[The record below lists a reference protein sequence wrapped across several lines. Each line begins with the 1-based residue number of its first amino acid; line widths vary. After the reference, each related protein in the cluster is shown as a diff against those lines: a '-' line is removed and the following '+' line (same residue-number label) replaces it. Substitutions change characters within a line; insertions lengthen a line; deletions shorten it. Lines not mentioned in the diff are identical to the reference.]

1 MKNKINQADFNLLKN
16 ADAVADFERA
26 VEDARHYLLTDTD
39 VFSVRVGDII
49 IKRVK

>member
-1 MKNKINQADFNLLKN
+1 MKPKINQADFNLLKN
-16 ADAVADFERA
+16 ADTVADFERA

-49 IKRVK
+49 IKRVR